1 MAKRKW
7 NWGGR
12 GEQDWRPKSKKVVL
26 YSREFENK
34 AGELQPDGKRVLA
47 LDTVKFASLLRLLD
61 EHRGGEAESVLVAL
75 PEVLGDTY
83 EEVIMRLEVI
93 AEAGMSLL
101 IVPMS
106 NRTGDKMQRVDVDE
120 EMGDGGDDGDD
131 DDDDDDDGEGW
142 KKA

>member
-61 EHRGGEAESVLVAL
+61 EHRGGEAEKCSRRGSRWSRSANRCR
-75 PEVLGDTY
+75 GDS
-83 EEVIMRLEVI
+83 R
-93 AEAGMSLL
+93 A
-101 IVPMS
+101 
-106 NRTGDKMQRVDVDE
+106 
-120 EMGDGGDDGDD
+120 
-131 DDDDDDDGEGW
+131 
-142 KKA
+142 